1 MKQGFLIVNHGTLDN
16 EVKDKTIGEFALSVG
31 DRFEDAVVSF
41 AYTDQDVR
49 RKLREETG
57 EKVRNLKAEILNM
70 KENGVTDLAIVSTDI
85 HDGEHYRRLKEETVG
100 LAALFK
106 TVSISVPLIYTD
118 KDFELVARAMHGAF
132 SEQVGDD
139 ILILVTAGH
148 KTDGAEEL
156 LGFEKS
162 LKKHVKNGYVAT
174 LHGERRLYKVIK
186 ELKQSGI
193 EAGRIILVPMEF
205 MAGKSVENDVSQEYT
220 CLVQRLKDEGYTVE
234 EAFKGLAEYDEFQRI
249 YLKHLYDS
257 MR

>member
-1 MKQGFLIVNHGTLDN
+1 
-16 EVKDKTIGEFALSVG
+16 
-31 DRFEDAVVSF
+31 
-41 AYTDQDVR
+41 
-49 RKLREETG
+49 
-57 EKVRNLKAEILNM
+57 
-70 KENGVTDLAIVSTDI
+70 
-85 HDGEHYRRLKEETVG
+85 
-100 LAALFK
+100 
-106 TVSISVPLIYTD
+106 
-118 KDFELVARAMHGAF
+118 MHGAF

-156 LGFEKS
+156 IGFEKS

-220 CLVQRLKDEGYTVE
+220 GLVQRLKDEGYTVE